1 MTTEHG
7 ELRKEGPY
15 RCNLPAR
22 ATRPARFPAR
32 RDGRATR
39 ETRSERSE
47 RVSCLSHLRP
57 VSPLSPAPRSIAS
70 RRAYGVYE

>member
-1 MTTEHG
+1 MSYPSIHLISSSG
-7 ELRKEGPY
+7 RF
-15 RCNLPAR
+15 LPVR
-22 ATRPARFPAR
+22 VLLSG

-70 RRAYGVYE
+70 RRAYGVMRQDE